1 MGRVRRVAN
10 GTTGVTDF
18 SDNESNPP
26 LRRRTGLDAVSA
38 VKMSEDLTAAV
49 DAWAEAH
56 RLARSDAI
64 RKLVEI
70 GLKTTP
76 VPHTVQHPIVVD
88 PNQIEELAVQQID
101 QMLDPALPADE
112 RERRIRRLTEG
123 PPEFSRERIDLPKHR
138 D

>member
-1 MGRVRRVAN
+1 MREGTSGVA
-10 GTTGVTDF
+10 DF
-18 SDNESNPP
+18 SDKESNSP
-26 LRRRTGLDAVSA
+26 LRRRTGVDAVSA

-56 RLARSDAI
+56 QLTRSDAI

-70 GLKTTP
+70 GLRVTP
-76 VPHTVQHPIVVD
+76 VSHAAEQPIVS
-88 PNQIEELAVQQID
+88 PSKLEELAVLQID